1 VLAAVLP
8 RPGSSRSMMMTSRPC
23 RVSRSAISDPV
34 MPPPT
39 ISASHF
45 RFSVIAVRL
54 RCSARA
60 NHGERPPRRS
70 ACAVSLDS
78 KVVMGAPFGEIDRC

>member
-1 VLAAVLP
+1 VLP

-70 ACAVSLDS
+70 ACSVLSDS